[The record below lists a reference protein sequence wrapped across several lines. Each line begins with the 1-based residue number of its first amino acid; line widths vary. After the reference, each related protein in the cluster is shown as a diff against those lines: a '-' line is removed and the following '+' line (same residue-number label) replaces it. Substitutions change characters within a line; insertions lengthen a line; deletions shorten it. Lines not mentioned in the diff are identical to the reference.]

1 MTYTRSGI
9 ALTGALTAAI
19 AVVAGLVLLFG
30 TAEPETHADITPR

>member
-1 MTYTRSGI
+1 MPDITLEQ
-9 ALTGALTAAI
+9 ANAALTAAI